1 MHHTQQSDTYH
12 KPFGEMMEL
21 EDPFDYQKPKWL
33 VLEER
38 EKRRAA
44 RAKRLGRPIGTWGG
58 NRKGAGERYKKP
70 YDSKVFIKHTRIQ
83 HSLLLDLGNGD
94 LNAGVQK
101 LIDTKL
107 DEL

>member
-1 MHHTQQSDTYH
+1 MHPTRQSDIYH
-12 KPFGEMMEL
+12 KLFGEMMEL

-44 RAKRLGRPIGTWGG
+44 RARRLGRPIGTWGG

-70 YDSKVFIKHTRIQ
+70 YDSKVYIKHTRIQ
-83 HSLLLDLGNGD
+83 YSLLLDLGNGD

>member
-1 MHHTQQSDTYH
+1 MHHTRQSDIYH
-12 KPFGEMMEL
+12 KPLGGMMEL

>member
-1 MHHTQQSDTYH
+1 MHPTRQNDIYH
-12 KPFGEMMEL
+12 KLFGEMMEL

-70 YDSKVFIKHTRIQ
+70 YDSKVFINHTRIQ

>member
-1 MHHTQQSDTYH
+1 
-12 KPFGEMMEL
+12 MEL
-21 EDPFDYQKPKWL
+21 EDPFDYQKPHWL

-44 RAKRLGRPIGTWGG
+44 RSKRLGRPIGTWGG

-70 YDSKVFIKHTRIQ
+70 YDSKVYIKHTRIQ

>member
-1 MHHTQQSDTYH
+1 MHPTRQNDIYH
-12 KPFGEMMEL
+12 KLFGEMMEL

-70 YDSKVFIKHTRIQ
+70 YDSKVYIKHTRIQ

>member
-1 MHHTQQSDTYH
+1 MLHTPQKMIYPHQ
-12 KPFGEMMEL
+12 FGDMMEL
-21 EDPFDYQKPKWL
+21 DDPFDYQKPKWL

-44 RAKRLGRPIGTWGG
+44 RARRLGRPIGTWGG
-58 NRKGAGERYKKP
+58 NRKGAGERFKKP

-83 HSLLLDLGNGD
+83 YSLLLDLGNGD
-94 LNAGVQK
+94 INAGVQK

>member
-1 MHHTQQSDTYH
+1 
-12 KPFGEMMEL
+12 MMEL
-21 EDPFDYQKPKWL
+21 EDPFDYKKPQWL

-70 YDSKVFIKHTRIQ
+70 YDSKVYIKHTRIQ